1 MHASE
6 RYGREFLFTD
16 AFFFVFFV
24 FLERRPSRNPTARA
38 DERRIARVRERIPR
52 RIDLEVRAI
61 ERGMRRR
68 AISRT
73 GAIDAR

>member
-1 MHASE
+1 M
-6 RYGREFLFTD
+6 LFFC
-16 AFFFVFFV
+16 FFFYSSVAPEGASTV
-24 FLERRPSRNPTARA
+24 SESDRARA
-38 DERRIARVRERIPR
+38 DERRIARVGERIPR

>member
-1 MHASE
+1 MLFFCFFRASTVSE
-6 RYGREFLFTD
+6 SDR
-16 AFFFVFFV
+16 
-24 FLERRPSRNPTARA
+24 ARA